1 MILVRSRLKKWRTKL
16 VVMAH
21 GSGVRILTGPAGPLV
36 EHSLE
41 ITEGAPRARTHCA
54 LQTPDG
60 TLFTGEWDCSAGAF
74 TWRYQEDEIIRILE
88 GEAFIEID
96 GEFRRF
102 GPGDTIF
109 FPLGQSAR
117 WRVPKYVRK
126 VFFIRHPGRAVRLL
140 RTFKMPGRSAS

>member
-1 MILVRSRLKKWRTKL
+1 VLRGRLKQWRTKL
-16 VVMAH
+16 VLKAH
-21 GSGVRILTGPAGPLV
+21 GSGSRILTGAPGELV
-36 EHSLE
+36 EHSLDV
-41 ITEGAPRARTHCA
+41 IEGTPRARTYCA

-60 TLFTGEWDCSAGAF
+60 TVFSGEWDCTAGSF
-74 TWRYQEDEIIRILE
+74 IWRYNEDELIRILE

-126 VFFIRHPGRAVRLL
+126 VFFIRHPGRAVQLL
-140 RTFKMPGRSAS
+140 RTFKMPGRSAP

>member
-1 MILVRSRLKKWRTKL
+1 VLRAHLKKWRTKL
-16 VVMAH
+16 VMTAH
-21 GSGVRILTGPAGPLV
+21 GSGARILSAPPGPLE
-36 EHSLE
+36 EHPLDV
-41 ITEGAPRARTHCA
+41 TAGAPRARTCCA

-60 TLFTGEWDCSAGAF
+60 KVFTGEWDCSAGSF
-74 TWRYQEDEIIRILE
+74 TWRYNEDELIRILE

-126 VFFIRHPGRAVRLL
+126 VFFIRHPGRAVQLL
-140 RTFKMPGRSAS
+140 RTLKMPGRSVS

>member
-1 MILVRSRLKKWRTKL
+1 VLRARFKQWRTNL
-16 VVMAH
+16 VLKAH
-21 GSGVRILTGPAGPLV
+21 GSGDRILTGSAGELV
-36 EHSLE
+36 EHPLDILE
-41 ITEGAPRARTHCA
+41 GTPRARTYCA
-54 LQTPDG
+54 MQTPDG
-60 TLFTGEWDCSAGAF
+60 TVFSGEWDCTAGSF
-74 TWRYQEDEIIRILE
+74 IWRYNEDELIRILE

-126 VFFIRHPGRAVRLL
+126 VFFIRHPGRAVQLL
-140 RTFKMPGRSAS
+140 RTFKMPGRSAR

>member
-1 MILVRSRLKKWRTKL
+1 MLRARLKQWRTKL
-16 VVMAH
+16 VLKAH
-21 GSGVRILTGPAGPLV
+21 GSGDRILSSPSKPL
-36 EHSLE
+36 EEQSLDV
-41 ITEGAPRARTHCA
+41 TEGTPRSRGSCV

-60 TLFTGEWDCSAGAF
+60 TLFTGEWDCTAGSF
-74 TWRYQEDEIIRILE
+74 IWRYNEDEIIRILE

-109 FPLGQSAR
+109 FPMGQSAR

-126 VFFIRHPGRAVRLL
+126 VFFIRHPGRVVHLM
-140 RTFKMPGRSAS
+140 RTLKMPGRAAG